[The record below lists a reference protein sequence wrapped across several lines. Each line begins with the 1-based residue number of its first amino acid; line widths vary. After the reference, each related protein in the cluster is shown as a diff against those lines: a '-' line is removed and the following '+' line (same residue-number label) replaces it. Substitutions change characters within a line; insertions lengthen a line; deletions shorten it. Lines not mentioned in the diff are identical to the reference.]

1 MGITAGTAAAIG
13 AATSVLGTGV
23 SAIGA
28 MSQGAAQQSAADYQ
42 AQVAR
47 NNQTIAA
54 QNATL
59 VTQQAAAKAQVDQ
72 RAGDQRLG
80 AQRAA
85 IGAAGG
91 ALGSGSAL
99 DVQGSTV
106 TQTGLNTA
114 GDDYQ
119 GRLQAYSYQVQG
131 ENFGAQAGLDSA
143 AAANAST
150 AGGINA
156 FGSLLGG
163 ASQVAGKWAAFQQKT
178 SDPFGGGGVGA
189 YG

>member
-1 MGITAGTAAAIG
+1 MCPPIIAAAGIAASVIGTA
-13 AATSVLGTGV
+13 T

-28 MSQGAAQQSAADYQ
+28 MNQGQAQQQQANYQ

-47 NNQTIAA
+47 NNATVAS

-59 VTQQAAAKAQVDQ
+59 VQQQAEARAQSDQ

-106 TQTGLNTA
+106 TQTGLSTA
-114 GDDYQ
+114 NDDYD
-119 GRLQAYSYQVQG
+119 GRRAAYGYQVQG
-131 ENFGAQAGLDSA
+131 SNFGAQAGLDTA
-143 AAANAST
+143 AGANAGT
-150 AGGINA
+150 AGTVNA

-163 ASQVAGKWAAFQQKT
+163 ASQVAGKWASYQQSSNYNSSIGGAF
-178 SDPFGGGGVGA
+178 
-189 YG
+189 